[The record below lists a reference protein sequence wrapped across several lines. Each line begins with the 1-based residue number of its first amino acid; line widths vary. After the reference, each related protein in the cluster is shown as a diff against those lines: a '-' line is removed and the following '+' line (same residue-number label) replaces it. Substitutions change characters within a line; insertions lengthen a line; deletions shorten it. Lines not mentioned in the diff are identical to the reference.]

1 MSHIALIIDDEPDI
15 LELLG
20 ITLQRMGV
28 DCRPARDLREARR
41 LLKARRF
48 DICLTDMKLPD
59 GNGIDFV
66 AEAQKQYPAMP
77 VAVIT
82 AHGSMDSA
90 IVALKSGAFDFL
102 TKPVDLEAL
111 RALVKNALDIS
122 GMVQRPRPPGHDL
135 IGNSGPLL
143 ELKRVIE
150 KVSKSQ
156 APVYIS
162 GESGVGKERVA
173 RMIHA
178 SGPRASQPFIPVNC
192 GAIPGDLL
200 ESELFGHIKGSFTGA
215 IMDKKGL
222 FQAAHGG
229 TLFLD
234 EVAELPRHMQVKLL
248 RAIQEKT
255 IRPVGAQK
263 EIQVDIRILS
273 ATNKDLRRL
282 VDEDRFRQDL
292 FYRINVIA
300 INVPPLR
307 DRIEDLA
314 PLADHIIGKITA
326 KEARPRARL
335 TGSALAAL
343 GRYSFPGNIREL
355 ENILERALA
364 LGSGDVIEAHDLRLP
379 EAGKPDPGQAD
390 SADLPSLLVD
400 MERQKILAAL
410 EKTRWNKTKAARLL
424 GISFRALRYR
434 LSKLDLD

>member
-1 MSHIALIIDDEPDI
+1 
-15 LELLG
+15 
-20 ITLQRMGV
+20 
-28 DCRPARDLREARR
+28 
-41 LLKARRF
+41 
-48 DICLTDMKLPD
+48 
-59 GNGIDFV
+59 
-66 AEAQKQYPAMP
+66 
-77 VAVIT
+77 
-82 AHGSMDSA
+82 
-90 IVALKSGAFDFL
+90 
-102 TKPVDLEAL
+102 
-111 RALVKNALDIS
+111 
-122 GMVQRPRPPGHDL
+122 
-135 IGNSGPLL
+135 
-143 ELKRVIE
+143 
-150 KVSKSQ
+150 
-156 APVYIS
+156 
-162 GESGVGKERVA
+162 
-173 RMIHA
+173 MIHA

-215 IMDKKGL
+215 ITDKKGL

-229 TLFLD
+229 ALFLD
-234 EVAELPRHMQVKLL
+234 EVAELPQHMQVKLL

-255 IRPVGAQK
+255 IRPVGSQK

-273 ATNKDLRRL
+273 ATNKDLQRL

-307 DRIEDLA
+307 DRIEDIA

-379 EAGKPDPGQAD
+379 EAGKPDPRQAD

-400 MERQKILAAL
+400 MERQKILDAL